1 MGTAV
6 ISGAVPW
13 VGVTG
18 VAIAFGL
25 SLLTTA
31 YTFGSI
37 SGCHINPAVTIG
49 FCLHRFRADLI
60 KAHNISCH
68 ASPHEDILMWLS
80 SDNLLIQQ
88 PTRRT

>member
-25 SLLTTA
+25 SLLTAA

-37 SGCHINPAVTIG
+37 SGCH
-49 FCLHRFRADLI
+49 
-60 KAHNISCH
+60 
-68 ASPHEDILMWLS
+68 ASPHGDISMWLS